1 MEEKELTKLEK
12 DITSYYDDVRQNEE
26 RIRYLQEK
34 LGKKEIEESEWIR
47 QKEELADIKQ
57 QIKELD
63 SSILLL
69 THQIETMTKDLAKK
83 EELEQKWETESHKK
97 DMIKELEQLFKGNAF
112 IDMLH
117 SQNCPISP
125 EKPLSSY
132 QKYLAAAMPSKSM
145 IPQNLSSGIIKMEE
159 LSALPIPCPAE
170 SYLLPPSP
178 WHWRSPLPSSL
189 MAPLL
194 SNSSS

>member
-69 THQIETMTKDLAKK
+69 THQIET
-83 EELEQKWETESHKK
+83 
-97 DMIKELEQLFKGNAF
+97 
-112 IDMLH
+112 
-117 SQNCPISP
+117 ISP
-125 EKPLSSY
+125 D
-132 QKYLAAAMPSKSM
+132 A
-145 IPQNLSSGIIKMEE
+145 
-159 LSALPIPCPAE
+159 
-170 SYLLPPSP
+170 
-178 WHWRSPLPSSL
+178 RSPAITL
-189 MAPLL
+189 MRFVFVLYPDLDI
-194 SNSSS
+194 

>member
-1 MEEKELTKLEK
+1 M
-12 DITSYYDDVRQNEE
+12 RQNEE

-69 THQIETMTKDLAKK
+69 THQIETMTKDLA
-83 EELEQKWETESHKK
+83 
-97 DMIKELEQLFKGNAF
+97 
-112 IDMLH
+112 
-117 SQNCPISP
+117 
-125 EKPLSSY
+125 Y

>member
-83 EELEQKWETESHKK
+83 RGIRTE
-97 DMIKELEQLFKGNAF
+97 MGNR
-112 IDMLH
+112 
-117 SQNCPISP
+117 
-125 EKPLSSY
+125 
-132 QKYLAAAMPSKSM
+132 
-145 IPQNLSSGIIKMEE
+145 IPQKRYDKRIRTAFQRQCI
-159 LSALPIPCPAE
+159 
-170 SYLLPPSP
+170 Y
-178 WHWRSPLPSSL
+178 
-189 MAPLL
+189 
-194 SNSSS
+194 

>member
-112 IDMLH
+112 IEYVAQSKLCLYRQRNTVG
-117 SQNCPISP
+117 SI
-125 EKPLSSY
+125 EK
-132 QKYLAAAMPSKSM
+132 Q
-145 IPQNLSSGIIKMEE
+145 SGGGYALGKRDSAEIYRRDNEMGYH
-159 LSALPIPCPAE
+159 ALPCRRRKLYASPCCA
-170 SYLLPPSP
+170 LFPS
-178 WHWRSPLPSSL
+178 
-189 MAPLL
+189 A
-194 SNSSS
+194 